1 MRHHSE
7 EFWDNEFRFS
17 NAFWIICKKE
27 ASTKSILMEMH
38 APNQDKPDINT
49 TRFSLFQKLF
59 VDKYQY
65 LVVEAW
71 PDLEFRLQVVGLSEQ
86 SIHNFDGPFLFG
98 FEKSFLS
105 NWLS

>member
-1 MRHHSE
+1 MVRHHPE
-7 EFWDNEFRFS
+7 EFWDNGFRFS

-27 ASTKSILMEMH
+27 ALTKSILMKMH
-38 APNQDKPDINT
+38 APNQDKPDLYT

-59 VDKYQY
+59 VDKYQH

-86 SIHNFDGPFLFG
+86 SIHNFVWPFLFG
-98 FEKSFLS
+98 F
-105 NWLS
+105 